1 MGACESDHHRNGRD
15 GACAGSGRGACA
27 ASRARFRFIG
37 IRMNGFAHSQWLDS
51 LALFCRSRGLDGASD
66 GGVLEVRRGPGE
78 RRPGTETMGIFYLNV
93 STISRSA
100 GRRAVVAAAYCS
112 RARLGDEGL
121 GRDVDFSELS
131 DLEHSE
137 ILLPSGAP
145 DRWLDRGVLWNE
157 IENVEERENAQLA
170 REIELVLSKELPI
183 GEGMKLARAFLLEQF
198 VERGMIVDFNI
209 HRTQGADGVGRGY
222 VQALFSM
229 REVLGDGFG
238 KKRTDWKETKLLLNW
253 RTRWALL
260 TNKHLIETGRD
271 RMIGAG
277 PSAARG
283 RALEPLLGAGGQDY
297 EAENHELGWRNGERL
312 LAEPGLALE
321 ALTRGG
327 GTFTRGDLTEFV
339 KRNSGGDE
347 QYGMALARVES
358 SVDLVRLSDGVLTT
372 RNLIGS
378 VPGAAANGLGFGHE
392 AGTAGHADGGGSGRT
407 LREAVALWEAAGLR
421 VRGVGLTYDL
431 AKKFEKTTAIKSVAV
446 HGLLGRWQK
455 KRELLAS
462 NDVLVV
468 NDVGEMSRKQKEW
481 MLKAARAVAAKLV
494 LVEGEEF
501 VEIDGGDIGLDA
513 RQLVALSSGE
523 RSQGKAKHQRRSL
536 W

>member
-1 MGACESDHHRNGRD
+1 
-15 GACAGSGRGACA
+15 
-27 ASRARFRFIG
+27 
-37 IRMNGFAHSQWLDS
+37 
-51 LALFCRSRGLDGASD
+51 
-66 GGVLEVRRGPGE
+66 
-78 RRPGTETMGIFYLNV
+78 MGIFYLNV
-93 STISRSA
+93 GSVRRSA

-112 RARLGDEGL
+112 RSKLDDEGL
-121 GRDVDFSELS
+121 GREVDFSSLS

-137 ILLPSGAP
+137 ILLPLGAP
-145 DRWLDRGVLWNE
+145 DRWLDRTVLWNE

-170 REIELVLSKELPI
+170 REIELVLSKDLAI
-183 GEGMKLARAFLLEQF
+183 DEGVKLAREFLLEQF
-198 VERGMIVDFNI
+198 VQRGMIVDFNI
-209 HRTQGADGVGRGY
+209 HRTQGADGARRGY

-229 REVLGDGFG
+229 REVCGEGFG

-253 RTRWALL
+253 RERWAQLS
-260 TNKHLIETGRD
+260 NKHLRETGRD

-283 RALEPLLGAGGQDY
+283 RALEPLLGGREY

-321 ALTRGG
+321 ALTRAG
-327 GTFTRGDLTEFV
+327 GTFTRGELAEFV
-339 KRNSGGDE
+339 KGNTGGDE
-347 QYGMALARVES
+347 QFKMALARVEA
-358 SVDLVRLSDGVLTT
+358 SVDLVRLPDGEGFST
-372 RNLIGS
+372 RKLIGS
-378 VPGAAANGLGFGHE
+378 VAGAGANGSGSARE
-392 AGTAGHADGGGSGRT
+392 AGAMGVGDSDRT

-421 VRGVGLTYDL
+421 VRGVGLTYEL
-431 AKKFEKTTAIKSVAV
+431 AKKFEKMTSIKSVAV

-468 NDVGEMSRKQKEW
+468 NDVVEMSQKQKEW
-481 MLKAARAVAAKLV
+481 MLRAARAVSAKLV
-494 LVEGEEF
+494 LVDGEEF

-513 RQLVALSSGE
+513 QQLAALGGGE
-523 RSQGKAKHQRRSL
+523 RSTGKPKRQRMGL